1 MTTLALVL
9 FLACTAWTVMGLLAV
24 RRGPPVRSGG
34 GPHTSTLP
42 GVTVLKPLC
51 GADPGLAANL
61 ETFFTQDHPR
71 YELVFG
77 VEDPKD
83 PAIAVVSALQARFP
97 NVRSRLVVHR
107 GGHAINPKV
116 RNLMGMAPW
125 AQHDLLLVS
134 DSNVRVPAHYVREMV
149 ETMQA
154 SPNVG
159 LVTSLFAG
167 TGEESLGAALDAVQ
181 LNGFCAAG
189 SALPTSFG
197 DAAVVGKSL
206 LFSRRQFEALGGFD
220 EVADV
225 LAEDFVMGKLFQ
237 HAGLEVRIAG
247 TVVQNVSGQL
257 SVQGFLQRHLRW
269 SMLRVR
275 LNPGAFLLEPLT
287 APLSLLPLGLVELGP
302 AAAAWVLALLLLR
315 DVGGWVALRGWER
328 AWVPALLAP
337 VRDLLMLWVWVK
349 TPAERE
355 VSWRGNRVL
364 VLEGTRLMP
373 LGA

>member
-9 FLACTAWTVMGLLAV
+9 LLACTAWTVMGLLAV
-24 RRGPPVRSGG
+24 RRGPPTAG
-34 GPHTSTLP
+34 TSLAPTTLP

-61 ETFFTQDHPR
+61 ESFFTQDHPG

-77 VEDPKD
+77 VEDAKD
-83 PAIAVVSALQARFP
+83 PAIAVVAALQAKYP
-97 NVRSRLVVHR
+97 HVPSRLVVHR
-107 GGHAINPKV
+107 GGRAINPKV

-125 AQHDLLLVS
+125 ARHDLLLVS

-149 ETMQA
+149 ETLHA
-154 SPNVG
+154 APRVG

-167 TGEESLGAALDAVQ
+167 SGEASLGAALDAVQ

-206 LFSRRQFEALGGFD
+206 LFSRRQFEALGGFG

-247 TVVQNVSGQL
+247 TVVHNVTGRL
-257 SVQGFLQRHLRW
+257 SVEGFLQRHLRW
-269 SMLRVR
+269 SMLRLR
-275 LNPGAFLLEPLT
+275 LRPGAFLLEPLT
-287 APLSLLPLGLVELGP
+287 APLALLPLGWSELGP
-302 AAAAWVLALLLLR
+302 GAAAWVLALLLLR

-328 AWVPALLAP
+328 AWLPALLAP
-337 VRDLLMLWVWVK
+337 VRDLLMLWVWAK

-364 VLEGTRLMP
+364 VGEGTRLFP
-373 LGA
+373 VTA

>member
-9 FLACTAWTVMGLLAV
+9 LLACTAWTVMGLLAV
-24 RRGPPVRSGG
+24 RRGPPSRPPGAL
-34 GPHTSTLP
+34 PAALP

-61 ETFFTQDHPR
+61 ESFFTQDHPR

-77 VEDPKD
+77 VEDPED
-83 PAIAVVSALQARFP
+83 PALAVVAALQAKYPHVP
-97 NVRSRLVVHR
+97 NRLVVHR
-107 GGHAINPKV
+107 GGRAINPKV
-116 RNLMGMAPW
+116 RNLTGMAPW

-149 ETMQA
+149 ETLQA
-154 SPNVG
+154 SPRVG

-167 TGEESLGAALDAVQ
+167 SGEASLGAALDAVQ

-206 LFSRRQFEALGGFD
+206 LFSRRQFEALGGFAA
-220 EVADV
+220 VADV
-225 LAEDFVMGKLFQ
+225 LAEDFVMGKMFQ

-247 TVVQNVSGQL
+247 TVVQNVTGRL
-257 SVQGFLQRHLRW
+257 SVEGFLQRHLRW
-269 SMLRVR
+269 SMLRQR
-275 LNPGAFLLEPLT
+275 LRPGAFLLEPLT
-287 APLSLLPLGLVELGP
+287 APLALLPLGLAELGP
-302 AAAAWVLALLLLR
+302 AAGAWVLALLLLR

-328 AWVPALLAP
+328 AWLPALLGP
-337 VRDLLMLWVWVK
+337 VRDGLMLWVWVR
-349 TPAERE
+349 TPVERE

-364 VLEGTRLMP
+364 VGEGTRLFP
-373 LGA
+373 VVA